1 MQKVSCLPINTKII
15 PNTLKPSYEKNAM
28 PKLESTRLTE
38 KRATEIKVSRVLRKG
53 FKTLRRL

>member
-38 KRATEIKVSRVLRKG
+38 SYRNKSEQSSKEGI
-53 FKTLRRL
+53 

>member
-1 MQKVSCLPINTKII
+1 
-15 PNTLKPSYEKNAM
+15 M

-53 FKTLRRL
+53 FKTLRRLSCVRSEVAGDTRLTYHSYLSLETTK